1 VTPDRKAVDASLVA
15 EMLRLPPVERL
26 RQNDRAIATIE
37 ELHRA
42 FATKRSDDAARRAR
56 GHMTDLGPLD
66 VLGAIEGGLSFDE
79 LLDDSVTLDLE
90 GHPVRVLSLA
100 AIVRIKRGST
110 HPKDQQ
116 ALPVL
121 EEALRQLTERDP

>member
-1 VTPDRKAVDASLVA
+1 
-15 EMLRLPPVERL
+15 
-26 RQNDRAIATIE
+26 
-37 ELHRA
+37 
-42 FATKRSDDAARRAR
+42 
-56 GHMTDLGPLD
+56 MTDLGPLD

-90 GHPVRVLSLA
+90 GHPVRVLNLA
-100 AIVRIKRGST
+100 AIVRIKRSSP